1 MFEQPD
7 RAYPAGQSSVTQCQ
21 QLTTAV
27 VEKTQLGRAACC
39 FMKSD
44 ADLRSGQDPLTNPGK
59 IRLTGTSEFGSSGHR

>member
-7 RAYPAGQSSVTQCQ
+7 RAYVAGQS
-21 QLTTAV
+21 AV
-27 VEKTQLGRAACC
+27 TQLGRAACC